1 MKSFDIDKKR
11 QFYIKSNE
19 NAKTSRNMLGLGLLR
34 DYKDPSTLKRISD
47 FCNFFK
53 EYNELFLYR
62 EIDILFIDALA
73 NLLDRIDDD
82 KISEFFIK
90 AYLDSKIIYDDLDIS
105 ESKAAIFSKDGKINY
120 QVMLP
125 DKYKNTNLSY
135 AILTHELTHYLL
147 ALKERKIDAFEFSE
161 VLSIYF
167 EYLMYQETSID
178 GFPYFINNRLVLL
191 NDTCEDLRDDLYY
204 ANNPHFLGIDE
215 ENYEGVLSA
224 NNAYLESLEYVL
236 NLIER
241 EKQDSSTVNKSISRI
256 LQGESTC
263 VDEAKKL
270 DIDTTCHKQL
280 RKVIK
285 MWKC

>member
-1 MKSFDIDKKR
+1 
-11 QFYIKSNE
+11 
-19 NAKTSRNMLGLGLLR
+19 
-34 DYKDPSTLKRISD
+34 
-47 FCNFFK
+47 
-53 EYNELFLYR
+53 
-62 EIDILFIDALA
+62 
-73 NLLDRIDDD
+73 
-82 KISEFFIK
+82 
-90 AYLDSKIIYDDLDIS
+90 
-105 ESKAAIFSKDGKINY
+105 
-120 QVMLP
+120 
-125 DKYKNTNLSY
+125 
-135 AILTHELTHYLL
+135 
-147 ALKERKIDAFEFSE
+147 
-161 VLSIYF
+161 
-167 EYLMYQETSID
+167 MYQETSID

-241 EKQDSSTVNKSISRI
+241 EKQDSRTVNKSISRI

-285 MWKC
+285 M